1 MQFPKKNVALRP
13 YQRNC
18 VDAILAS
25 PAQRKLAVLPTGAGK
40 TFVVVALQHTLKAK
54 TLFIAHRRELISQTV
69 NAFQNYDAETSVG
82 VVMADQ
88 NELGNDVTVASI
100 QTLANPNRLL
110 QLDTD
115 YNLIV
120 VDEAHHIYARSYRH
134 LLYRYGLCDK
144 ITASMDG
151 KDVSASLTP
160 LLSEKRTLLGIT
172 ATPIRSNKDESLN
185 DVFDEKVFSL
195 AITDLIPDYLC
206 DFRCITVQ
214 TQLDMSNVS
223 VSNGDLSA
231 SGVDEVFQAT
241 EFFDLL
247 PDIISEHIPDRKR
260 VLVFVS
266 TVDGVHSVMSIL
278 QNAGIPCGFVIGDM
292 KKDDRRETL
301 DKFKTGEI
309 QVMVNCMVLTEGYDC
324 PEVDAIVV
332 LRPTKSA
339 LLLQQMIGRGL
350 RTAEGKDDCV
360 ILDLAVERRQKDL
373 ISVAGSGIF
382 GGFQDLVLEHPGA
395 SLMELIAIRETEQIA
410 EQEQRERAEREA
422 KATDE
427 RFALNPTHFIDSRI
441 TTGVM
446 EVCNTAWLRWF
457 VGNVSN
463 EDLDV
468 AHLWKILGS
477 HLARVSSHYR
487 SMPATDKQCSY
498 LENVFGLRDTYKL
511 NRGDAWALIGTFKSF
526 ERPTA
531 KQIRYL
537 SRLGVPDTVM
547 PKNKTEASELI
558 QELQHKKIRQRPR
571 SSASGGSYV
580 NA

>member
-1 MQFPKKNVALRP
+1 MVTNSEIQLRP
-13 YQRNC
+13 YQERC
-18 VDAILAS
+18 VSAILTS

-40 TFVVVALQHTLKAK
+40 TFIVVALQHALKAK

-69 NAFQNYDAETSVG
+69 NAFQNYDSETSVG

-115 YNLIV
+115 YDLIV

-195 AITDLIPDYLC
+195 AITALIPEYLC

-241 EFFDLL
+241 EFFEAL
-247 PDIISEHIPDRKR
+247 PDIIREHIPDRKR

-278 QNAGIPCGFVIGDM
+278 QKAGIPCGFVIGDM
-292 KKDDRRETL
+292 KKEDRRETL
-301 DKFKTGEI
+301 EKFKTGEI

-324 PEVDAIVV
+324 PEVDAIIV

-350 RTAEGKDDCV
+350 RTADGKDDCV

-382 GGFQDLVLEHPGA
+382 GGFQDLVLDNPGA

-422 KATDE
+422 KAADE

-441 TTGVM
+441 PTGVM
-446 EVCNTAWLRWF
+446 EVCNTKWLRWF

-468 AHLWKILGS
+468 AHLWKTLGS

-498 LENVFGLRDTYKL
+498 LENVFGLSDTYKL

-526 ERPTA
+526 ERPTE

-537 SRLGVPDTVM
+537 SRLGVPDTGM
-547 PKNKTEASELI
+547 PKNKTEASKLI

>member
-1 MQFPKKNVALRP
+1 MVTNKEIQLRP
-13 YQRNC
+13 YQERC
-18 VDAILAS
+18 VSAILTS

-40 TFVVVALQHTLKAK
+40 TFIVVALQHALKAK

-69 NAFQNYDAETSVG
+69 NAFQNYDSETSVG

-115 YNLIV
+115 YDLIV

-195 AITDLIPDYLC
+195 AITDLIPEFLC

-231 SGVDEVFQAT
+231 SGIDGVFQAT
-241 EFFDLL
+241 EFFDAL
-247 PDIISEHIPDRKR
+247 PQIISEHIPDRKR
-260 VLVFVS
+260 VLMFVS

-278 QNAGIPCGFVIGDM
+278 QKAGIPCGYVIGDM
-292 KKDDRRETL
+292 KKEDRRETL
-301 DKFKTGEI
+301 EKFKTGEI

-324 PEVDAIVV
+324 PEVDAIIV

-382 GGFQDLVLEHPGA
+382 GGFQDLVLEQSRCLADG
-395 SLMELIAIRETEQIA
+395 
-410 EQEQRERAEREA
+410 
-422 KATDE
+422 
-427 RFALNPTHFIDSRI
+427 IDSDPRDR
-441 TTGVM
+441 TDCGTG
-446 EVCNTAWLRWF
+446 
-457 VGNVSN
+457 
-463 EDLDV
+463 
-468 AHLWKILGS
+468 
-477 HLARVSSHYR
+477 
-487 SMPATDKQCSY
+487 ATRTC
-498 LENVFGLRDTYKL
+498 
-511 NRGDAWALIGTFKSF
+511 
-526 ERPTA
+526 
-531 KQIRYL
+531 
-537 SRLGVPDTVM
+537 
-547 PKNKTEASELI
+547 
-558 QELQHKKIRQRPR
+558 
-571 SSASGGSYV
+571 
-580 NA
+580 

>member
-13 YQRNC
+13 YQEKC
-18 VDAILAS
+18 VSAILTS
-25 PAQRKLAVLPTGAGK
+25 PVQRKLAVLPTGAGK
-40 TFVVVALQHTLKAK
+40 TFIVVALQHALKAK

-69 NAFQNYDAETSVG
+69 NAFQNYDSETSVG

-144 ITASMDG
+144 VAASMGG

-185 DVFDEKVFSL
+185 DVFDAKVFSL

-382 GGFQDLVLEHPGA
+382 GGFEDLVLDNPGA
-395 SLMELIAIRETEQIA
+395 SLIELMEIREAEQIA
-410 EQEQRERAEREA
+410 EQEQRERAERAAKEA
-422 KATDE
+422 EE
-427 RFALNPTHFIDSRI
+427 RFALNPTHFIDNRI
-441 TTGVM
+441 PTGVM

-457 VGNVSN
+457 VENVSDK
-463 EDLDV
+463 DLDV
-468 AHLWKILGS
+468 AHLWKTLGS
-477 HLARVSSHYR
+477 HLARVSGHYR
-487 SMPATDKQCSY
+487 QKPATEKQCVY
-498 LENVFGLRDTYKL
+498 LENAFGLSDTWKL
-511 NRGDAWALIGTFKSF
+511 NQGDAWALISTFKSF

-537 SRLGVPDTVM
+537 SYLGVPDAGM
-547 PKNKTEASELI
+547 PKHKTQVSELI
-558 QELQHKKIRQRPR
+558 QELQHKKLRQSPR
-571 SSASGGSYV
+571 SYASGG
-580 NA
+580 